1 MTLKLMND
9 LKRSEAENGYF
20 LILGKRATYI
30 NLSQVQTDL
39 NDLIQELFL
48 RHNDLSQGL
57 EQNELLLLWR
67 WRYNRIRGWDLG
79 TYNLL
84 IMSFVCM
91 QLFSFQIPQ
100 SNGRVLR
107 PSENIL
113 SIKTKVHWRDLVCMA
128 FK

>member
-57 EQNELLLLWR
+57 EQNELLLL
-67 WRYNRIRGWDLG
+67 
-79 TYNLL
+79 
-84 IMSFVCM
+84 
-91 QLFSFQIPQ
+91 
-100 SNGRVLR
+100 
-107 PSENIL
+107 
-113 SIKTKVHWRDLVCMA
+113 
-128 FK
+128 